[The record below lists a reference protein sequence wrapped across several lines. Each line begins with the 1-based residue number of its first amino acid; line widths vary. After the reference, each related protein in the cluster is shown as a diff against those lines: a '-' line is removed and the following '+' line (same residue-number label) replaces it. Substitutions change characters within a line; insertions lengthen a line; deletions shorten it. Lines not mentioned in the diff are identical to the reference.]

1 MRLLILIVAFCAA
14 FAACAQPARREANLA
29 TGDDAR
35 LALHIER
42 LLDQIWKQNPE
53 WAFAVGYYKY
63 SDRLQVPDAAWRAAR
78 LKLDANELAALKRF
92 DESRLSPAS
101 RVDLVLLRN
110 QLESDIWYVTIFR
123 DWQWQPSQYNVGDSF
138 ARQLDTE
145 YAPLEKRLRDMLA
158 RLGKVPAYYAAA
170 RKNIDRPTL
179 EDTDL
184 AIDQNKGALGVFGDD
199 LLKTVHGSKLTNAE
213 KALFKA
219 RVAAA
224 RAAIQGYVDFLTEL
238 AAKLKQGGARS
249 FRIGKELYAQK
260 FAFDIQ
266 SGYTAE
272 QLYEKALAEKA
283 SLLDRM
289 EETARDLWPKYLGDK
304 PMPADRLD
312 LIGAVIGELSKHH
325 TTPDRFVETIR
336 NQLPE
341 LERFVREHDLVDLD
355 ASRPLIVRDMPL
367 YLRGVA
373 GAGVNP
379 PGPYDPTANTYYN
392 VTPLDGYTPERAE
405 SYLREYNDWM
415 LQLLNIH
422 EAIPGHYVQLLH
434 ANKSKSLV
442 KTIFGN
448 GAMIEGWAV
457 YGERMMM
464 DAGYGGGTPEMW
476 LIWMK
481 WNLRAVANTIIDYQI
496 HTGDMTKE
504 QVVTL
509 LTRET
514 FQSEAE
520 ATDKWRRAT
529 LSQVQLVSY
538 FCGYSEI
545 TALRDEEKA
554 RLGEKFSLRDF
565 NNRFLSYG
573 SAPVRYIRELM
584 RKGT

>member
-1 MRLLILIVAFCAA
+1 M
-14 FAACAQPARREANLA
+14 
-29 TGDDAR
+29 
-35 LALHIER
+35 
-42 LLDQIWKQNPE
+42 
-53 WAFAVGYYKY
+53 
-63 SDRLQVPDAAWRAAR
+63 
-78 LKLDANELAALKRF
+78 
-92 DESRLSPAS
+92 
-101 RVDLVLLRN
+101 
-110 QLESDIWYVTIFR
+110 
-123 DWQWQPSQYNVGDSF
+123 
-138 ARQLDTE
+138 
-145 YAPLEKRLRDMLA
+145 
-158 RLGKVPAYYAAA
+158 
-170 RKNIDRPTL
+170 
-179 EDTDL
+179 
-184 AIDQNKGALGVFGDD
+184 
-199 LLKTVHGSKLTNAE
+199 
-213 KALFKA
+213 
-219 RVAAA
+219 
-224 RAAIQGYVDFLTEL
+224 
-238 AAKLKQGGARS
+238 
-249 FRIGKELYAQK
+249 
-260 FAFDIQ
+260 FDIQ
-266 SGYTAE
+266 SDYTAV

-289 EETARDLWPKYLGDK
+289 EATARDLWPKYLGDK
-304 PMPADRLD
+304 PMPADRLE

-325 TTPDRFVETIR
+325 TTRERFVETIR

-355 ASRPLIVRDMPL
+355 ASRPLMVRDTPL

-373 GAGVNP
+373 GAGVDA

-405 SYLREYNDWM
+405 SFLQEYNDWT

-422 EAIPGHYVQLLH
+422 EAIPGHYVQLIH
-434 ANKSKSLV
+434 ANKSKSLA
-442 KTIFGN
+442 KAIFGS

-496 HTGDMTKE
+496 HTGDLTKE

-520 ATDKWRRAT
+520 ATNKWRRAT
-529 LSQVQLVSY
+529 LTQVQLVSY

-545 TALRDEEKA
+545 IALRDEEKA
-554 RLGEKFSLRDF
+554 RLGEKFNLRDF
-565 NNRFLSYG
+565 NNAFLSYG

-584 RKGT
+584 RKRT

>member
-1 MRLLILIVAFCAA
+1 MRSLLLLIALCTT
-14 FAACAQPARREANLA
+14 FAVCAQPTRREANEVNV
-29 TGDDAR
+29 DDAR
-35 LALHIER
+35 LALHIEK
-42 LLDQIWKQNPE
+42 LLDQIWKLNPE
-53 WAFAVGYYKY
+53 WAFAVGYYRY
-63 SDRLQVPDAAWRAAR
+63 SDRLEVPDAGWRAAKLR
-78 LKLDANELAALKRF
+78 LAANQLAALKRF

-110 QLESDIWYVTIFR
+110 QLESDVWYVTIFR

-145 YAPLEKRLRDMLA
+145 YAPLEKRLRDMLT
-158 RLGKVPAYYAAA
+158 RLGKVPAYYVAA
-170 RKNIDRPTL
+170 RKNIDRPTI

-184 AIDQNKGALGVFGDD
+184 AIDQNKGALDVFGDD

-213 KALFKA
+213 KALFNA
-219 RVAAA
+219 RVAEA
-224 RAAIQGYVDFLTEL
+224 RAAIQGYVNFLAEL
-238 AAKLKQGGARS
+238 AVKLKQGGARS

-266 SGYTAE
+266 SGYTPE
-272 QLYEKALAEKA
+272 RLYEKAWAEKA

-289 EETARDLWPKYLGDK
+289 EATARELWPKYLGAT
-304 PMPADRLD
+304 PTPADRLD
-312 LIGAVIGELSKHH
+312 LIAAVIGELSKHH
-325 TTPDRFVETIR
+325 TTPDKLVETIR

-341 LERFVREHDLVDLD
+341 LERFVREHNLVDLD
-355 ASRPLIVRDMPL
+355 PSRPLIVRETPL
-367 YLRGVA
+367 YLRDAA

-392 VTPLDGYTPERAE
+392 VTPLDDYTPERAE

-422 EAIPGHYVQLLH
+422 EAIPGHFVQLMH
-434 ANKSKSLV
+434 ANKSKSLA

-448 GAMIEGWAV
+448 GAMNEGWAV

-481 WNLRAVANTIIDYQI
+481 WNLRAVINTIIDYRI

-509 LTRET
+509 LTREA

-520 ATDKWRRAT
+520 ATEKWRRAT
-529 LSQVQLVSY
+529 LTQVQLVSY

-554 RLGEKFSLRDF
+554 RLGEKFNVRDF
-565 NNRFLSYG
+565 NNKFLSYG

-584 RKGT
+584 RESP

>member
-1 MRLLILIVAFCAA
+1 MRSLILLVALGAT
-14 FAACAQPARREANLA
+14 FATSAQPAGREAKPA
-29 TGDDAR
+29 TGEDAR
-35 LALHIER
+35 FARHVEK
-42 LLDQIWKQNPE
+42 LLDQLWKQDPE
-53 WAFAVGYYKY
+53 SAFQEGYYKY
-63 SDRLQVPDAAWRAAR
+63 SDRLEVPDAASRAAR
-78 LKLDANELAALKRF
+78 LKLDEDALATLRGF
-92 DESRLSPAS
+92 DERKLSIGN

-110 QLESDIWYVTIFR
+110 QFESDVWYVKIFR

-138 ARQLDTE
+138 ARQLTTE

-158 RLGKVPAYYAAA
+158 RLGKVPAYYPAA
-170 RKNIDRPTL
+170 RKNIDNPTL
-179 EDTDL
+179 AYTEL
-184 AIDQNKGALGVFGDD
+184 ALDQNNGALGVFGDD
-199 LLKTVHGSKLTNAE
+199 LVKTVEGSKLTNAE
-213 KALFKA
+213 KVLFKR

-224 RAAIQGYVDFLTEL
+224 RTAIQGHVDFLTDL

-260 FAFDIQ
+260 YAFDLQ

-283 SLLDRM
+283 SLQDRM
-289 EETARDLWPKYLGDK
+289 EKAARDLWPEYLGDK

-312 LIGAVIGELSKHH
+312 LIGAVIGELSRHH
-325 TTPDRFVETIR
+325 TSPDKFVETIR

-341 LERFVREHDLVDLD
+341 LERFVREHDLVDQD
-355 ASRPLIVRDMPL
+355 ASRPLLVRETPL
-367 YLRGVA
+367 YLRGFA
-373 GAGVNP
+373 GAGVNA
-379 PGPYDPTANTYYN
+379 PGPYDPTASTYYN

-405 SYLREYNDWM
+405 SFLREYNDWA
-415 LQLLNIH
+415 LQVLNIH
-422 EAIPGHYVQLLH
+422 EAIPGHYVQFVH

-448 GAMIEGWAV
+448 CAMIEGWAV

-464 DAGYGGGTPEMW
+464 DAGYGGSTPEMW
-476 LIWMK
+476 LMWMK

-496 HTGDMTKE
+496 QTGDLTKE
-504 QVVTL
+504 QMVTF
-509 LTRET
+509 LTREA

-520 ATDKWRRAT
+520 ATAKWRRAT
-529 LSQVQLVSY
+529 LSQVQLASY
-538 FCGYSEI
+538 FSGYSEI

-565 NNRFLSYG
+565 NNKFLSYG

-584 RKGT
+584 REGR

>member
-1 MRLLILIVAFCAA
+1 MRSLILLVAFCAA
-14 FAACAQPARREANLA
+14 FAASAQPARREANPA

-35 LALHIER
+35 FARHIER
-42 LLDQIWKQNPE
+42 LFDQFWKQNPE

-63 SDRLQVPDAAWRAAR
+63 SDRLEVPDAASRAAR
-78 LKLDANELAALKRF
+78 LKLDANELAALKGF
-92 DESRLSPAS
+92 DERKLSPGS

-110 QLESDIWYVTIFR
+110 QLESDIWYVKIFR

-179 EDTDL
+179 EHTDL
-184 AIDQNKGALGVFGDD
+184 ALDQNKGALGVFGDD
-199 LLKTVHGSKLTNAE
+199 LLKTVDGSKLTNAE

-224 RAAIQGYVDFLTEL
+224 RAAIQGYVDFLTDL

-289 EETARDLWPKYLGDK
+289 EATARDLWPKYLGDK

-312 LIGAVIGELSKHH
+312 LIGAVIGELSRHH

-355 ASRPLIVRDMPL
+355 ASRPLIVRETPL

-373 GAGVNP
+373 GAGVDA

-442 KTIFGN
+442 KTHFRQRRDDRGL
-448 GAMIEGWAV
+448 G
-457 YGERMMM
+457 R
-464 DAGYGGGTPEMW
+464 
-476 LIWMK
+476 L
-481 WNLRAVANTIIDYQI
+481 
-496 HTGDMTKE
+496 
-504 QVVTL
+504 
-509 LTRET
+509 
-514 FQSEAE
+514 
-520 ATDKWRRAT
+520 RRAHDD
-529 LSQVQLVSY
+529 
-538 FCGYSEI
+538 GRR
-545 TALRDEEKA
+545 LRRRHAGDVADLDEVEPA
-554 RLGEKFSLRDF
+554 RRRQHDHRLPDPDRRPDEGADGHVPDAR
-565 NNRFLSYG
+565 G
-573 SAPVRYIRELM
+573 VPVRGRGDRQVAPRDAFAGAAGELFLRLLGDHRAARRGEGAARREVQPA
-584 RKGT
+584 